1 MPIRSGLIV
10 VLRLFAI
17 LLLLQIAGYMLAV
30 AVTMPG
36 SEDAS
41 RLPRIAV
48 AAFLLIPFLLI
59 FWGAAAIVD
68 FLAPKPADII
78 PEGPM
83 TEPSLQAIAFSA
95 MGAFILFLALGQTI
109 GWLSAWY
116 YVSRVPGATADLL
129 PVGDLPKAI
138 LGWVVGVYLLLG
150 GPGLRQWII
159 GLRRAGLKD
168 V

>member
-41 RLPRIAV
+41 RLPQIAV
-48 AAFLLIPFLLI
+48 VSFPLIPFLLI

-68 FLAPKPADII
+68 FLAPKPTEVV
-78 PEGPM
+78 PEGPV
-83 TEPSLQAIAFSA
+83 TESGLQAIAFSA

-109 GWLSAWY
+109 GLLSAWHY
-116 YVSRVPGATADLL
+116 ASRVPAAADLF
-129 PVGDLPKAI
+129 PVGELPKAI
-138 LGWVVGVYLLLG
+138 LGWIVGVYLLLG
-150 GPGLRQWII
+150 GPGLRQWIV
-159 GLRRAGLKD
+159 GLRRAGPAPD
-168 V
+168 

>member
-41 RLPRIAV
+41 RLPQIAV
-48 AAFLLIPFLLI
+48 TSFLLIPFLLI
-59 FWGAAAIVD
+59 FWGSAAIVD
-68 FLAPKPADII
+68 FLAPKPTETV
-78 PEGPM
+78 PEGPV
-83 TEPSLQAIAFSA
+83 TESGLQAIAFSA

-109 GWLSAWY
+109 GLLSAWH
-116 YVSRVPGATADLL
+116 YVSRVPGSADLF
-129 PVGDLPKAI
+129 PVAELPKTL
-138 LGWVVGVYLLLG
+138 LGWIVGLYLLVG
-150 GPGLRQWII
+150 GPGLRQWIV
-159 GLRRAGLKD
+159 GLRRAGPAPD
-168 V
+168 